1 VSEKPKR
8 IRSSSASDR
17 RRRTSGRLSTVAA
30 EAHRA
35 RTSSPDGKTADASKI
50 WKRTA
55 SVDAGPVAPEA
66 PELSKLLP
74 SCAERASRA
83 AEDVAQEG
91 GCRLAALER
100 GVQGLC
106 LPVQEDDVGSVIT
119 HALLSRQFQEQM
131 SAQWAATTSGRS
143 GCCPLAGPCGDEW
156 SCFASM
162 PSTLCRSCGSS
173 DTPASSSTAV
183 PPGVSPL
190 DSPRSNSSSF
200 SDSPWKRLPST
211 RSSWEEQWERQG
223 VRSALTALPLE
234 QPIRVEFED
243 KEAKYSV
250 AIHHAV
256 QYHILRHWLCG
267 DDLNFARS
275 LYRCNRIK
283 PSGGKSSAAFFVS
296 QHDRRFLLKAVNRAE
311 FKFLTTPSQAQAM
324 FQYVDQIL
332 FDKLPSVLAH
342 VVGLFSVSVKLH
354 KRARESKT
362 KHFIVQRNLRFSLQN
377 QKRPHFVFD
386 LKGIGNRK
394 VRDVMPGA
402 PGQAHADDSDGE
414 AEPEAGQT
422 AAPGAAD
429 RPSGA
434 RKPSKAVLWDMNLRE
449 WTEGKPLC
457 LLSRDLKYLEA
468 ALYNDT
474 YFLNKQ
480 SLVDYSL
487 LLAAAE
493 PPRGEE
499 EAPTEPGVLALG
511 IIDWLRPYT
520 WDKHMENVV
529 KTFAQADRPTVIEP
543 PKYARRFLD
552 AMGTF
557 FVAETPAPQQPP

>member
-1 VSEKPKR
+1 M
-8 IRSSSASDR
+8 
-17 RRRTSGRLSTVAA
+17 
-30 EAHRA
+30 
-35 RTSSPDGKTADASKI
+35 
-50 WKRTA
+50 
-55 SVDAGPVAPEA
+55 
-66 PELSKLLP
+66 LP
-74 SCAERASRA
+74 YYTDRA
-83 AEDVAQEG
+83 ASALETTAEESS
-91 GCRLAALER
+91 CRLAGLER

-119 HALLSRQFQEQM
+119 HALLSRQFHEQTA
-131 SAQWAATTSGRS
+131 AQWAAVTGGRS
-143 GCCPLAGPCGDEW
+143 TCCPLARPCSGPWGDEM
-156 SCFASM
+156 SCYASFPPALCGACSETPATSSTAPALSSPRDSLPSM
-162 PSTLCRSCGSS
+162 PSGLT
-173 DTPASSSTAV
+173 
-183 PPGVSPL
+183 
-190 DSPRSNSSSF
+190 
-200 SDSPWKRLPST
+200 DSPWKRLPGLT

-223 VRSALTALPLE
+223 VRSVLTALPQE

-296 QHDRRFLLKAVNRAE
+296 HPDQRFLLKAVNRAE
-311 FKFLTTPSQAQAM
+311 FKMLTTPSQAQAM
-324 FQYVDQIL
+324 FSYVDQVL

-354 KRARESKT
+354 KKSRESKP

-386 LKGIGNRK
+386 LKGVGNRK

-402 PGQAHADDSDGE
+402 HGQAHADDSEAE
-414 AEPEAGQT
+414 AEPEAGQ
-422 AAPGAAD
+422 AASSTGGGGGGAVG
-429 RPSGA
+429 RS
-434 RKPSKAVLWDMNLRE
+434 SKAVLWDMNLRE
-449 WTEGKPLC
+449 WTDGKPLC

-468 ALYNDT
+468 ALHNDT

-493 PPRGEE
+493 PPDDAEQGLED
-499 EAPTEPGVLALG
+499 EPGVLALG

-520 WDKHMENVV
+520 WDKHMENVM
-529 KTFAQADRPTVIEP
+529 KTLAQSGGPTVIEP

-552 AMGTF
+552 AMGTV
-557 FVAETPAPQQPP
+557 FVAETPAPQQPG